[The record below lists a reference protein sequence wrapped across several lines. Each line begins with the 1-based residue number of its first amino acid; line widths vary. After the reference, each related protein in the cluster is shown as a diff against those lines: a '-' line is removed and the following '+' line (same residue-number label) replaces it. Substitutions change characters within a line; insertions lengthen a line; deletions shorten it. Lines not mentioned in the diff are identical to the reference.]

1 MASKPPKR
9 ERKEKHPL
17 DRVPMRKLAT
27 GLRKRL
33 LMDLRDKNP
42 DLKIGKLKKD

>member
-1 MASKPPKR
+1 MASKPSK
-9 ERKEKHPL
+9 KEKHPL
-17 DRVPMRKLAT
+17 DRVPMRKLAS

-42 DLKIGKLKKD
+42 DLKIGKLRKD